1 MLIGF
6 SRTRSV
12 WLLFR
17 GAVAICLLLVVGAT
31 VMSRDRTPC
40 SSTPTQLEARQ
51 TLLRELGGG
60 ECHAYRIVLQ
70 ANQFLHVVVAQ
81 RGIDVVLTIYSEDGT
96 QLSDI
101 DRPNGSHGPET
112 ISLIA
117 PVDGFYLLNVHSF
130 DEVSARGQYELKFDP
145 PRIAQSSDKTL
156 ITAERLIS
164 EGEELRSSTKSVR
177 EAAAKFQQAADVWRS
192 LGNSYEEALALYG
205 VGFSCFSFG
214 DNQTAI
220 DYLNRALAM
229 FIQLKS
235 TSGEAM
241 VKTALGWPYLYLS
254 DLESAFESFSQA
266 HEIHRAEK
274 NIRGEGISL
283 YGLGWVH
290 ALRGDDQKALQMFS
304 DSLICRR
311 KVMDRRGEAVTLTGI
326 AKVQSRLGRH
336 SEALNNL
343 TLALSLLPES
353 QRDAKADILSNLG
366 WVHKALNE
374 NQKAMSFFNAALAIR
389 REIGDLT
396 GEATTRYGLSIV
408 YRNTGRFSEAEREI
422 EEALKI
428 VESLRA
434 KGSNQQLRISYFAS
448 VQDYYEFY
456 ITLLIELD
464 QLHPS
469 VGYAAKAL
477 HACERARAR
486 GLLDLLAETKIDL
499 RQGVDASLLERER
512 TASQKLNALAVQR
525 RQLANDNNGAAEATA
540 KEIYRLRNELETT
553 RAEIRRLNPRYAAL
567 TQIQPLTAAEIQE
580 QLLDK
585 DTLLLQYVFA
595 GKRSFLLAATS
606 DEITSYELPAHTAIE
621 NLARQFYEALTLRNH
636 LDLHQSPEGW
646 RAEISRAD
654 SRADGQA
661 RDLSRMLLS
670 PIKNKL
676 TKQRLIV
683 LTSGALQFIPFAALP
698 LPSQSESEASSR
710 SLIDDHEVVVL
721 PSVTALS
728 AIRQEVKTRTPP
740 AKTVI
745 VLGDPVFDN
754 SDSRV
759 RQNLANARLS
769 TAIFPRLIS
778 SRWEGEKILSLV
790 SPGEGKLVV
799 DFAANRPFASGGEIG
814 NYRFVHF
821 ATHALIDFEH
831 PALSGIVL
839 SMVDQNGKPQN
850 GFLGMEDIFKLRM
863 PVDLV
868 VLSGCRTALG
878 KDYAGEGL
886 IGLTRAFMYAGASRV
901 AVSLWQVEDRST
913 SELMVRFYR
922 YMLGPER
929 LSPPAA
935 LRAAQLDLRRDPRW
949 RSPYF
954 WAPFIIQGEWR

>member
-1 MLIGF
+1 M
-6 SRTRSV
+6 V
-12 WLLFR
+12 
-17 GAVAICLLLVVGAT
+17 
-31 VMSRDRTPC
+31 PC
-40 SSTPTQLEARQ
+40 SSIPTQLIAGQ
-51 TLLRELGGG
+51 KLLREFGGG
-60 ECHAYRIVLQ
+60 DCHAYRIALQ
-70 ANQFLHVVVAQ
+70 TNQFLHLVVDQ

-117 PVDGFYLLNVHSF
+117 PVNGFYLLNIHSF
-130 DEVSARGQYELKFDP
+130 DEVSARGQYELKFVP

-164 EGEELRSSTKSVR
+164 EGEELRGSAKSVR

-192 LGNSYEEALALYG
+192 LGNSYEEALSLYG
-205 VGFSCFSFG
+205 AGFSCFSFG
-214 DNQTAI
+214 DNQAAI

-229 FIQLKS
+229 FMQLKN

-254 DLESAFESFSQA
+254 DLETAFDSFSQA

-274 NIRGEGISL
+274 NVRGEGISL

-290 ALRGDDQKALQMFS
+290 AIRGEDQKALQEFS
-304 DSLICRR
+304 ESLVCRR

-336 SEALNNL
+336 SEALNSL
-343 TLALSLLPES
+343 TQALSILPIS

-374 NQKAMSFFNAALAIR
+374 NQKATSFFNAALAIR
-389 REIGDLT
+389 TEIGDLT

-408 YRNTGRFSEAEREI
+408 YRNSGRFPDAEREI

-428 VESLRA
+428 IESLRA
-434 KGSNQQLRISYFAS
+434 KGSNQQLRVSYFAS

-469 VGYAAKAL
+469 AGYAAKAL

-499 RQGVDASLLERER
+499 RQGIDASLLDRER
-512 TASQKLNALAVQR
+512 TATQKLNAIAVQQ
-525 RQLANDNNGAAEATA
+525 RQLSNHNNRAAEATDE
-540 KEIYRLRNELETT
+540 EIYRLRNELEDA
-553 RAEIRRLNPRYAAL
+553 RAEIRKLNPRYAAL
-567 TQIQPLTAAEIQE
+567 TQIQPLTASEIQK
-580 QLLDK
+580 QVLDK

-595 GKRSFLLAATS
+595 DKRSFLLAATS
-606 DEITSYELPAHTAIE
+606 DEIKSYELPAHAAIE
-621 NLARQFYEALTLRNH
+621 RLSRQYYEVVTLRNRP
-636 LDLHQSPEGW
+636 DFRQSPERW
-646 RAEISRAD
+646 RAQISKAD
-654 SRADGQA
+654 STADGLA
-661 RDLSRMLLS
+661 RDLSRMLLN

-676 TKQRLIV
+676 TKQRLVV
-683 LTSGALQFIPFAALP
+683 LTSGALQSIPFAALP
-698 LPSQSESEASSR
+698 IPSQSGSELSSKL
-710 SLIDDHEVVVL
+710 LIDDHELIVL

-728 AIRQEVKTRTPP
+728 AIRQEVETRMPP

-745 VLGDPVFDN
+745 VLGDPVFDS

-759 RQNLANARLS
+759 RQDLANERLS
-769 TAIFPRLIS
+769 SAIFPRLIS

-799 DFAANRPFASGGEIG
+799 DFAANRTFASSSEIG
-814 NYRFVHF
+814 SYRFVHF

-839 SMVDQNGKPQN
+839 SMVDPNGRPQN

-863 PVDLV
+863 PADLV

-901 AVSLWQVEDRST
+901 AVSLWQVEDKST
-913 SELMVRFYR
+913 SELMVRFYK
-922 YMLGPER
+922 YMLGPEK

-935 LRAAQLDLRRDPRW
+935 LRAAQLDLRKDQRW

-954 WAPFIIQGEWR
+954 WAPFIIQGELR

>member
-1 MLIGF
+1 MGS
-6 SRTRSV
+6 SRTRFAS
-12 WLLFR
+12 LLFW
-17 GAVAICLLLVVGAT
+17 GAAGICLLLVPAT
-31 VMSRDRTPC
+31 SAAGISRNTVPC
-40 SSTPTQLEARQ
+40 SGIPTQLIAGQ
-51 TLLRELGGG
+51 KLLRELGGG
-60 ECHAYRIVLQ
+60 DCHAYRIALQ
-70 ANQFLHVVVAQ
+70 ANQFLHFVVDQ

-96 QLSDI
+96 QLSKV

-130 DEVSARGQYELKFDP
+130 DEVSARGQYELKFVP
-145 PRIAQSSDKTL
+145 PRIAQNSDKTR

-164 EGEELRSSTKSVR
+164 EGEELRNAKLTR
-177 EAAAKFQQAADVWRS
+177 EAVTKFQQAADVWRS
-192 LGNSYEEALALYG
+192 LGNSYEEALSLYG
-205 VGFSCFSFG
+205 AGFSCLSFG
-214 DNQTAI
+214 DNQAAI
-220 DYLNRALAM
+220 DYLNRALEM
-229 FIQLKS
+229 FVQLKN
-235 TSGEAM
+235 TPGEAM

-254 DLESAFESFSQA
+254 DLETAFDSFSQA

-274 NIRGEGISL
+274 NVRGEGISL
-283 YGLGWVH
+283 YGLGWVY
-290 ALRGDDQKALQMFS
+290 ALRGDGQKALQMFS

-326 AKVQSRLGRH
+326 AKVQSHLGLH

-343 TLALSLLPES
+343 DLALSILPES

-408 YRNTGRFSEAEREI
+408 YRNTGRFSEAELEI
-422 EEALKI
+422 EQALRI

-464 QLHPS
+464 QLYPS
-469 VGYAAKAL
+469 AGYAAKAL

-486 GLLDLLAETKIDL
+486 GLLDLLVETKIDL
-499 RQGVDASLLERER
+499 RQGVDIGLLERER
-512 TASQKLNALAVQR
+512 TASQKLNALAVQQ
-525 RQLANDNNGAAEATA
+525 RQLSNHNTGATEATD
-540 KEIYRLRNELETT
+540 KEIYRVRNELETA
-553 RAEIRRLNPRYAAL
+553 RAEIRRLNARYAAL
-567 TQIQPLTAAEIQE
+567 TQIQPLTAAEIQN
-580 QLLDK
+580 QVLDK

-595 GKRSFLLAATS
+595 GNRSFLLAATS
-606 DEITSYELPAHTAIE
+606 DEITSYELPAHAAIE
-621 NLARQFYEALTLRNH
+621 NLSRQFYNAVTLRNR
-636 LDLHQSPEGW
+636 LDVRQSPERW
-646 RAEISRAD
+646 RAEIAKAD
-654 SRADGQA
+654 STADSLA
-661 RDLSRMLLS
+661 RDLSRILLS

-676 TKQRLIV
+676 TKQRLV
-683 LTSGALQFIPFAALP
+683 LLTSGALQSIPFATLP
-698 LPSQSESEASSR
+698 IPSQSGAEVNPR
-710 SLIDDHEVVVL
+710 LLIDDHELIVL
-721 PSVTALS
+721 PSVTALYV
-728 AIRQEVKTRTPP
+728 IRQEVKIRTPP
-740 AKTVI
+740 QKTVI
-745 VLGDPVFDN
+745 VLGDPVFD
-754 SDSRV
+754 SGDSRV
-759 RQNLANARLS
+759 RQTLANPQVS
-769 TAIFPRLIS
+769 PTSFPRLIS
-778 SRWEGEKILSLV
+778 ARWEGEKISSLV
-790 SPGEGKLVV
+790 PAGEGKLVV
-799 DFAANRPFASGGEIG
+799 DFAANRNFASSAEVGT
-814 NYRFVHF
+814 YRFVHF

-839 SMVDQNGKPQN
+839 SMVDQNGRPQN
-850 GFLGMEDIFKLRM
+850 GFLGMEDIFKLKM

-901 AVSLWQVEDRST
+901 TVSLWQVEDKST
-913 SELMVRFYR
+913 SELMVRFYK
-922 YMLGPER
+922 YMLGPEK
-929 LSPPAA
+929 LSPSAA
-935 LRAAQLDLRRDPRW
+935 LRAAQLDLRKDLRW

>member
-1 MLIGF
+1 
-6 SRTRSV
+6 
-12 WLLFR
+12 
-17 GAVAICLLLVVGAT
+17 
-31 VMSRDRTPC
+31 
-40 SSTPTQLEARQ
+40 
-51 TLLRELGGG
+51 
-60 ECHAYRIVLQ
+60 
-70 ANQFLHVVVAQ
+70 
-81 RGIDVVLTIYSEDGT
+81 
-96 QLSDI
+96 
-101 DRPNGSHGPET
+101 
-112 ISLIA
+112 
-117 PVDGFYLLNVHSF
+117 
-130 DEVSARGQYELKFDP
+130 
-145 PRIAQSSDKTL
+145 
-156 ITAERLIS
+156 
-164 EGEELRSSTKSVR
+164 
-177 EAAAKFQQAADVWRS
+177 
-192 LGNSYEEALALYG
+192 
-205 VGFSCFSFG
+205 
-214 DNQTAI
+214 
-220 DYLNRALAM
+220 
-229 FIQLKS
+229 
-235 TSGEAM
+235 M

-254 DLESAFESFSQA
+254 DLESAFESFNKA

-274 NIRGEGISL
+274 NVRGEGISL

-290 ALRGDDQKALQMFS
+290 ALRGEDQNALRIFS

-311 KVMDRRGEAVTLTGI
+311 KVMDRRGEALTLTGI
-326 AKVQSRLGRH
+326 AKIQSRLGHH
-336 SEALNNL
+336 SEALNSL
-343 TLALSLLPES
+343 TLALNVVPAS

-396 GEATTRYGLSIV
+396 GETTTRYGLSIV
-408 YRNTGRFSEAEREI
+408 HRNSGRLSEAELEI
-422 EEALKI
+422 EAALKI

-469 VGYAAKAL
+469 AGYAAKAF

-512 TASQKLNALAVQR
+512 TATQRLNALAVQQ
-525 RQLANDNNGAAEATA
+525 RQLSNHNIGAAEATD
-540 KEIYRLRNELETT
+540 KEIYRLYNELEAT
-553 RAEIRRLNPRYAAL
+553 RAEIRRSNPRYAAL
-567 TQIQPLTAAEIQE
+567 TQIQPLTGSEIQK
-580 QLLDK
+580 QVLDK

-595 GKRSFLLAATS
+595 DKRSFLLAATS
-606 DEITSYELPAHTAIE
+606 DEITSYELSAHTAIE
-621 NLARQFYEALTLRNH
+621 SLSRRFYEAVTFRNRRDLR
-636 LDLHQSPEGW
+636 QSPERW

-654 SRADGQA
+654 STADGLA

-698 LPSQSESEASSR
+698 VPSQTEPGSR
-710 SLIDDHEVVVL
+710 LLLDDHEIIVL

-728 AIRQEVKTRTPP
+728 AIRQEVKTRTSP
-740 AKTVI
+740 AKSVI
-745 VLGDPVFDN
+745 VLGDPVFDS

-769 TAIFPRLIS
+769 TEIFPRLIS

-790 SPGEGKLVV
+790 PPGEGKLVV
-799 DFAANRPFASGGEIG
+799 DFAANRTFASNGEIG
-814 NYRFVHF
+814 SYRFVHF
-821 ATHALIDFEH
+821 ATHALIDFDH

-839 SMVDQNGKPQN
+839 SMVDQSGRPQN
-850 GFLGMEDIFKLRM
+850 GFLGMEDIFKLKM

-886 IGLTRAFMYAGASRV
+886 VGLTRAFMYAGASRV

-913 SELMVRFYR
+913 SELMVRFYK
-922 YMLGPER
+922 YMLGPEK

-935 LRAAQLDLRRDPRW
+935 LRAAQLDLRRDVRW